1 MKNHLT
7 AIINTFNEE
16 GHIEDCIKS
25 LSGLTQSI
33 VVVDSG
39 STDRTVEIAKRC
51 GAVIQAV
58 HRFQY
63 VEQIRNISI
72 AFVPDGWIIIL
83 DADERVTPELT
94 TEIKKIIEDPHTSD
108 HTHFKIPR
116 KNIFNG
122 KRWMKHG
129 GWWPDYQIRLFEKN
143 AFVQWPEHIHS
154 TPEFKGSLGYLTN
167 PIKHLVVS
175 SLSDMVQ
182 KTLLFEDIESDLL
195 FKANKKANAFTF
207 FRKFLGEL
215 YRRLIKHRGFMDGS
229 VGIIESIYQ
238 AYSKTITYL
247 FLYEKQHAN
256 DTKKSRTL

>member
-1 MKNHLT
+1 MTNHLT

-16 GHIEDCIKS
+16 RHIEDCIKS

-51 GAVIQAV
+51 GAVIQEV

-63 VEQIRNISI
+63 VEQIRSISI
-72 AFVPDGWIIIL
+72 AFVPDGWIAIL
-83 DADERVTPELT
+83 DADERMTPELI
-94 TEIKKIIEDPHTSD
+94 TEIKKIIEGPHTSD

-122 KRWMKHG
+122 KKWMRHG

-143 AFVQWPEHIHS
+143 AFVRWPDHIHS

-167 PIKHLVVS
+167 PIKHFVVS

-182 KTLLFEDIESDLL
+182 KTLLFEDYESDLL
-195 FKANKKANAFTF
+195 FKANKKASTLIF

-229 VGIIESIYQ
+229 VGIIESVYQ

-256 DTKKSRTL
+256 DTEKSRAL